1 MAHRRTSSPGSTSHR
16 PEWRARS
23 VRGTS
28 PRGRPRRILGES
40 PFDLQ
45 GGIGTPPTAS
55 AGTSRGSMEPPCLH
69 RRRTRAHRARVAGR
83 TSRATVPLHMPRRLT
98 PSRAAP
104 LAWTDNY
111 ARHARAHGETI
122 RLTIHTVRTTTTFED
137 KPGRPGAQQRTPAAA
152 SHEAISLRPPHR
164 PLTAH
169 RTRAGR
175 PPDRVIT
182 CALRESER
190 SGRGGKVVPVR
201 RKAALSAHRVGRWW
215 RSRCVDA
222 YLHECASL
230 PDTATARVTSRFA
243 ASHAAGGDAAMV
255 VVDGPMVPSAR

>member
-40 PFDLQ
+40 P
-45 GGIGTPPTAS
+45 S
-55 AGTSRGSMEPPCLH
+55 TSRAGSA
-69 RRRTRAHRARVAGR
+69 RRRRRPLGHLAAAWNRHACTVAGRELTARVAGR
-83 TSRATVPLHMPRRLT
+83 TSRATYLLHMPRRLT

-137 KPGRPGAQQRTPAAA
+137 KPGRPGAQQRTPGAA
-152 SHEAISLRPPHR
+152 SHEAISFRPPHR

-190 SGRGGKVVPVR
+190 SGRGGKVLPVR

>member
-16 PEWRARS
+16 PEWRAHARCEGRRQEAGLDASS
-23 VRGTS
+23 VNHLRPPGRDRHAADGVRWDIS
-28 PRGRPRRILGES
+28 PAAWNRHACTVAGREL
-40 PFDLQ
+40 
-45 GGIGTPPTAS
+45 T
-55 AGTSRGSMEPPCLH
+55 
-69 RRRTRAHRARVAGR
+69 ARVAGR
-83 TSRATVPLHMPRRLT
+83 TSRATVPAPYAT
-98 PSRAAP
+98 PANALPSGPTGPDRH
-104 LAWTDNY
+104 Y
-111 ARHARAHGETI
+111 ARHARAHGETT

-137 KPGRPGAQQRTPAAA
+137 KPGRPGAQQRRPAAA

-190 SGRGGKVVPVR
+190 SGRGGKVLPVR

-222 YLHECASL
+222 DLHECASL